1 MVILVSSLTVNNPVR
16 PMYAFPLVSKTLLTY
31 WSQITSSSSHI
42 FRCNIEETEL
52 KPMLLA
58 EGHVPVYR
66 TTNSALKILSSETN
80 FMTE

>member
-42 FRCNIEETEL
+42 FRCNIKETEL
-52 KPMLLA
+52 KPMSLA
-58 EGHVPVYR
+58 GHVPVYR